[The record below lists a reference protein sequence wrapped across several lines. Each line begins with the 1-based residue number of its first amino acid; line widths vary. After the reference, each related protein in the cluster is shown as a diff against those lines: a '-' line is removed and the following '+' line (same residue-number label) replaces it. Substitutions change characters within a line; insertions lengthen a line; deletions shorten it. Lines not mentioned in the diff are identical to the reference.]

1 MSTTTNRIP
10 LAEAEHIA
18 VGLLRR
24 SDGTVVPVP
33 TESELFRLIGLR
45 WVDPR
50 DREVKPCSP

>member
-50 DREVKPCSP
+50 DREVQS